1 MALKPKQPN
10 CVQRD
15 VAIAGKAALR
25 EGVTTNL
32 VAIVVQHTKLDIT
45 QQLHALHRCS
55 SGRHLVAVSPV
66 MHAEHLT
73 VAYNGCV
80 LDAYFFRQLCVSCQK
95 RILAVDWQEVLG
107 FY

>member
-1 MALKPKQPN
+1 
-10 CVQRD
+10 
-15 VAIAGKAALR
+15 
-25 EGVTTNL
+25 
-32 VAIVVQHTKLDIT
+32 
-45 QQLHALHRCS
+45 
-55 SGRHLVAVSPV
+55 